1 MEENKRRAKQRR
13 WSADDVIREIH
24 ACNDMSAKYNQRAL
38 PHLYG
43 AAVRYFG
50 SWKKAVEAAGFD
62 YKVICK
68 RRQPGSWSKD
78 QIIQTIKDLKQMN
91 SSFVRKS
98 NSALYNAALRNFGSW
113 KNAIEAAGLDYI
125 QIKKGWIAED
135 DSLLRYRRKD

>member
-1 MEENKRRAKQRR
+1 MEEIKRRAKQRR
-13 WSADDVIREIH
+13 WSADDVIREIRT
-24 ACNDMSAKYNQRAL
+24 CNDLSAKHNQKTL

-50 SWKKAVEAAGFD
+50 GWKKAVEAAGFD

-91 SSFVRKS
+91 SSFVRKF
-98 NSALYNAALRNFGSW
+98 NSALYNAALRSFGSW
-113 KNAIEAAGLDYI
+113 KNALEATGLDYSAV
-125 QIKKGWIAED
+125 KRGWIAED
-135 DSLLRYRRKD
+135 DSLLRYRRKN